1 MLPSPV
7 EPRTCPQESPLNARN
22 KPGPAGRAVD
32 RGQSTG
38 WQAGARPA
46 AKKAPAATPGKRPP
60 GVKPTEV
67 TPDDLECL
75 DAVRSLLSAL
85 NNAYAS
91 TSAIQTLVSQIPV
104 LAARIVRRIGAAKT
118 DDPAL
123 LARALTEI
131 GNMGLESELLTL
143 LEDLTTCRADMEEG
157 KGA

>member
-1 MLPSPV
+1 
-7 EPRTCPQESPLNARN
+7 
-22 KPGPAGRAVD
+22 
-32 RGQSTG
+32 
-38 WQAGARPA
+38 
-46 AKKAPAATPGKRPP
+46 
-60 GVKPTEV
+60 VKPTEV

-104 LAARIVRRIGAAKT
+104 LAARIVRRIGAARA

-143 LEDLTTCRADMEEG
+143 LEDLTTCRADMEEAA
-157 KGA
+157 KGQQNP